1 MSQAPRSRA
10 RSALPLGSPAK
21 RLIPRGRGTL
31 RHVDVLTSKP
41 IQVPSDAPTPK
52 GSRGAPAQGAG
63 WLPPAWSLAA
73 SAKHVGEDS
82 GILQQRTRGPL
93 ARTRTHGAF
102 RPSCSSF
109 LTVYG
114 PLEAVLPF
122 VLPNSLQASKSARD
136 LANICQDTSR
146 TLRWSP
152 RPGSGFCAQTSI
164 APRTRWD
171 PLRRQLQA
179 HQGGVCPSLKSPA

>member
-52 GSRGAPAQGAG
+52 GSQGAPAQGAG

-93 ARTRTHGAF
+93 AGTRTHGAF

-122 VLPNSLQASKSARD
+122 VLPNKLAPGFQVSQGLGKHLSRHVPHSALVSSAGIWVLCTD
-136 LANICQDTSR
+136 K
-146 TLRWSP
+146 
-152 RPGSGFCAQTSI
+152 
-164 APRTRWD
+164 
-171 PLRRQLQA
+171 
-179 HQGGVCPSLKSPA
+179 HCP